1 MADFV
6 EEIDI
11 NEIERIEVDYYM
23 LIYHLYHHLLNLSNF
38 YI

>member
-23 LIYHLYHHLLNLSNF
+23 LIYYLCQNMLNLENF